1 MKKYCHQIVQD
12 AVFGNSDLLDDYIN
26 LQIFS
31 NITKENL
38 DNTLLEMFTL
48 IQSMLNVDLFD

>member
-1 MKKYCHQIVQD
+1 MQD

>member
-1 MKKYCHQIVQD
+1 VQD